1 VLAGLGAGL
10 LCGLANGFAVTVLH
24 VPSLIATLGMAAMAK
39 GLGFMITKGVAFVG
53 RWPTEFTSLARGS
66 LLGLPNLLW
75 WLAGVAALS
84 YALVK
89 WTRTGA
95 HLIATGEAEEAARLA
110 GIATRRMKRIALA
123 LAGLLAGLTAV
134 LLASS
139 LSSAAP
145 NMAGDH
151 FLYAIAAV
159 LLGMTMVEPG
169 RPNVPGTLIA
179 AFTLK
184 ALGNGLILS
193 GVAYYVQDIVLGA
206 IIVGSVALSAGALG
220 RAAFVK
226 RLSFRSA

>member
-1 VLAGLGAGL
+1 
-10 LCGLANGFAVTVLH
+10 
-24 VPSLIATLGMAAMAK
+24 
-39 GLGFMITKGVAFVG
+39 
-53 RWPTEFTSLARGS
+53 
-66 LLGLPNLLW
+66 
-75 WLAGVAALS
+75 
-84 YALVK
+84 
-89 WTRTGA
+89 
-95 HLIATGEAEEAARLA
+95 
-110 GIATRRMKRIALA
+110 MKRIALA

>member
-1 VLAGLGAGL
+1 
-10 LCGLANGFAVTVLH
+10 
-24 VPSLIATLGMAAMAK
+24 
-39 GLGFMITKGVAFVG
+39 
-53 RWPTEFTSLARGS
+53 
-66 LLGLPNLLW
+66 
-75 WLAGVAALS
+75 
-84 YALVK
+84 
-89 WTRTGA
+89 
-95 HLIATGEAEEAARLA
+95 
-110 GIATRRMKRIALA
+110 
-123 LAGLLAGLTAV
+123 
-134 LLASS
+134 
-139 LSSAAP
+139 
-145 NMAGDH
+145 MAGDH